1 MMNMIGSNENV
12 AIPLRARGQKV
23 PFGGSYPGK
32 AGEVTTGKFV
42 TTIVSHKSRLSTPVW
57 LAAGT
62 QLKRQPDI

>member
-1 MMNMIGSNENV
+1 MTNMIASNENV

-42 TTIVSHKSRLSTPVW
+42 TTIVSHKSRLSTPVAGGREAVE
-57 LAAGT
+57 AAA
-62 QLKRQPDI
+62 

>member
-1 MMNMIGSNENV
+1 MTNMIASNENV

-42 TTIVSHKSRLSTPVW
+42 TTVVSHKSRLSKPVA
-57 LAAGT
+57 LGRDAVETTA
-62 QLKRQPDI
+62 